1 MFIVILVVMGA
12 LLIGSGLYNHH
23 HGHHSV
29 KAKYHGKL

>member
-1 MFIVILVVMGA
+1 MFIGMIVVFFVLMVGSA
-12 LLIGSGLYNHH
+12 LYKHH